1 MKRSIVFW
9 LLPLFTLAC
18 ADKSDTQD
26 TGISQDTADTN
37 TTVPPIDADSD
48 GFYEHEDCDDN
59 NADIHPDATE
69 VCNEV
74 DDNCNGLVDDDDP
87 NLVLSTQSDW
97 FRDADN
103 DGFGNES
110 DSQRACS
117 APAWHVEE
125 SAAGFDCDDTDPAFY
140 PGADESDC
148 SDPNDYNCDGS
159 VAYADADA
167 DGWAACMECDDSDP
181 AINPDAVEICDEVD
195 NDCDSATDDADDS
208 LDSETATPW
217 YADTDNDGFG
227 DLANSVLLCERP
239 TGYVADNTDC
249 DDGDNNAYPG
259 ATEYCD
265 GHDDNCDGTIDEDSA
280 VDAKTWYQDSDGD
293 TYGDSAVTDIECYQP
308 TGYVDDN
315 TDCDDG
321 DNNAYPGATEYCD
334 GHDDN
339 CDGTIDEDSAVDAK
353 TWYEDSDGDTYGL
366 ASSTTQA
373 CNQPSGYAANNT
385 DCDDTNVSLYPGA
398 VANIVTVKA
407 CIDGSDWLYVKGTS
421 LWWVHRNHAKVG
433 QHSNCGSFTYTVVD
447 GTNWSHSWSG
457 NTTNTYSGMA
467 TRLPA
472 TATLSVS
479 VSNAQG
485 RGSISVAQQPSASNG
500 YTAAVLFNDDGPG
513 GAASYQM
520 TLSATC
526 Q

>member
-1 MKRSIVFW
+1 M
-9 LLPLFTLAC
+9 
-18 ADKSDTQD
+18 
-26 TGISQDTADTN
+26 
-37 TTVPPIDADSD
+37 
-48 GFYEHEDCDDN
+48 
-59 NADIHPDATE
+59 
-69 VCNEV
+69 
-74 DDNCNGLVDDDDP
+74 
-87 NLVLSTQSDW
+87 
-97 FRDADN
+97 
-103 DGFGNES
+103 
-110 DSQRACS
+110 
-117 APAWHVEE
+117 EE

-181 AINPDAVEICDEVD
+181 AINPDAVEVCDEVD

-208 LDSETATPW
+208 LDSETATLW
-217 YADTDNDGFG
+217 YADTDIDGFG
-227 DLANSVLLCERP
+227 DLANSVLLCESP

-293 TYGDSAVTDIECYQP
+293 TYG
-308 TGYVDDN
+308 
-315 TDCDDG
+315 
-321 DNNAYPGATEYCD
+321 
-334 GHDDN
+334 
-339 CDGTIDEDSAVDAK
+339 
-353 TWYEDSDGDTYGL
+353 L

-373 CNQPSGYAANNT
+373 CNLPSGYAADNT
-385 DCDDTNVSLYPGA
+385 DCDDTNASLYPGA
-398 VANIVTVKA
+398 VANIVTVAA

-433 QHSNCGSFTYTVVD
+433 QHSSCGSFTYTVVD

-467 TRLPA
+467 TSLPA
-472 TATLSVS
+472 TAALSVS
-479 VSNAQG
+479 VSNPQG